1 MDFKAFDKGQ
11 GKLLLEGATDK
22 IEEGIVFLSATD
34 KGFGV
39 FRILGSE
46 INPAI
51 LKGLIKKVDPDQL
64 EEQLK
69 SSTASLGSIFE
80 KEI

>member
-1 MDFKAFDKGQ
+1 LF
-11 GKLLLEGATDK
+11 EGATDK

-39 FRILGSE
+39 LRILGSE

-51 LKGLIKKVDPDQL
+51 LMGLIKKVDPDQL
-64 EEQLK
+64 E
-69 SSTASLGSIFE
+69 
-80 KEI
+80 